1 MRNFK
6 KISIIILLSS
16 IIIVGCRDENLDPWK
31 DFRTPNGA
39 VITNSAITSSIINF
53 SNLENSAYEADLVD
67 LNNAVA
73 KYELFFVFNKDTA
86 ILKTIT
92 SFPSKLSIKAP
103 ELLAALNAAGKTIK
117 DAVSGLERP
126 YVLADFRAGSRID
139 CFATV
144 TDKKGTVFPV
154 TKIGNDLLTNP
165 GQRTMHRF
173 NFFISCPFV
182 ASEAQGTYFVTFD
195 AWGDYPPGN
204 TIPMTV
210 TASETGV
217 TVKGLYSNAWAGS
230 TNFKDFDVA
239 ITVNPA
245 NGIATVAAQQA
256 YDTAWWPGTF
266 GVASVDGTGFVFSCS
281 GTITLNLEHRVA
293 LGTFNGGPYNITLT
307 KQ

>member
-1 MRNFK
+1 MKNTIRLWSAFF
-6 KISIIILLSS
+6 IAIIALI
-16 IIIVGCRDENLDPWK
+16 GCRDEELDPWK

-39 VITNSAITSSIINF
+39 IISNTAIVSSIINF
-53 SNLENSAYEADLVD
+53 SELETSAYEADLVD
-67 LNNAVA
+67 LNNTVA
-73 KYELFFVFNKDTA
+73 KYDLFIVFNKDTA
-86 ILKTIT
+86 AFESITNFPAKLTIT
-92 SFPSKLSIKAP
+92 AP
-103 ELLAALNAAGKTIK
+103 ELVTALNVAGKTTK

-182 ASEAQGTYFVTFD
+182 ASEAEGTYFVTND
-195 AWGDYPPGN
+195 EWGDYAPGS

-210 TASETGV
+210 TATENSITI
-217 TVKGLYSNAWAGS
+217 KGLYSNAWKGS
-230 TNFKDFDVA
+230 TDFRDFDVVV
-239 ITVNPA
+239 TVNSA
-245 NGIATVAAQQA
+245 NGIATIAAQQA
-256 YDTAWWPGTF
+256 YDFAWYPLTF
-266 GVASVDGTGFVFSCS
+266 GIASVDGTGFVFSCS

-293 LGTFNGGPYNITLT
+293 LGTFGGGPYNITLT